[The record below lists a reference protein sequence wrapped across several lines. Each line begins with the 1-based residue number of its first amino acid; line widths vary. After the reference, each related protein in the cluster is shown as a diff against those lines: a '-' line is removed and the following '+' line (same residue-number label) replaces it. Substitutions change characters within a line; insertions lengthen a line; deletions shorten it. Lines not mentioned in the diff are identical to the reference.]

1 MYDITDG
8 GSILR
13 RYMSVN
19 LGWWHILK
27 NVVEKLWQRFAV
39 SVFAP
44 FFHSLYPATRF
55 PAKSRGPQD
64 GLIHIL
70 YLAASYRQTIPGTRG
85 TIRDKL
91 EQMLAKAC
99 EPNSATDPQAVYH
112 LHNLRF
118 MFEYAIPSVQLFSR
132 FCRFLESP

>member
-1 MYDITDG
+1 MQLRYDITDG
-8 GSILR
+8 GAILR
-13 RYMSVN
+13 RYISVN
-19 LGWWHILK
+19 LGWWQILK

-70 YLAASYRQTIPGTRG
+70 YLGGPNDFPKVATKVVTFVDSIQALPGW
-85 TIRDKL
+85 
-91 EQMLAKAC
+91 
-99 EPNSATDPQAVYH
+99 
-112 LHNLRF
+112 
-118 MFEYAIPSVQLFSR
+118 
-132 FCRFLESP
+132 